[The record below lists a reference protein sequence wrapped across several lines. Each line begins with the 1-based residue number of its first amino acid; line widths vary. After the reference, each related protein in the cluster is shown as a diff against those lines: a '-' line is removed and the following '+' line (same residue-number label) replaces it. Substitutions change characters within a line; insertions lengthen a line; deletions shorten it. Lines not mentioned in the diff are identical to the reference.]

1 MDEKRKLV
9 IGIVG
14 LGLIGGSLAKAAKEN
29 TAHTIL
35 GMDLDPSV
43 VLKAR
48 LLDAIDGELTEKGFR
63 DCDILL
69 VAIHP
74 LATIKFLEEHAPE
87 FNPSGMVIDCC
98 GIKRDICKTG
108 EALAKKHGFTFI
120 GGHPMAGKERSGFEH
135 SAKTLFNRASMI
147 LTPRRDIA
155 LDKVE
160 EAKQFFLELGFG
172 SVKLS
177 TPEEHDR
184 VLAYTSHLAHVLS
197 SAFVKSEAARNHR
210 GFSAGSFRD
219 MTRVATLH
227 PGMWTELFMSNRDN
241 LAAEVENLISHLSEY
256 RDALRN
262 ADRDRIYRL
271 LDEGTKLKAEIDK
284 LS

>member
-135 SAKTLFNRASMI
+135 SAKTLFNRA
-147 LTPRRDIA
+147 A
-155 LDKVE
+155 
-160 EAKQFFLELGFG
+160 
-172 SVKLS
+172 
-177 TPEEHDR
+177 
-184 VLAYTSHLAHVLS
+184 
-197 SAFVKSEAARNHR
+197 
-210 GFSAGSFRD
+210 
-219 MTRVATLH
+219 
-227 PGMWTELFMSNRDN
+227 
-241 LAAEVENLISHLSEY
+241 
-256 RDALRN
+256 
-262 ADRDRIYRL
+262 
-271 LDEGTKLKAEIDK
+271 
-284 LS
+284 